1 MSAHIEKARDQIGE
15 LAGLANKT
23 EASEKRI
30 LEAAEKRLVEVQAAI
45 EEARP
50 GVEAASDDKQ
60 DQYLDLIN
68 ERGQLNTVIAK
79 SKAALAL

>member
-50 GVEAASDDKQ
+50 GVEAAADDKQ
-60 DQYLDLIN
+60 DQYLELIN

-79 SKAALAL
+79 SKAALGQ